1 MRVILKKL
9 NTSDLSSC
17 WDLCLI
23 FKIEG
28 FRIQVIIRG
37 IEVEIFIQKFNY
49 FWFLTQW
56 DRNMQEFFKCLENFF
71 YKKPKNAST

>member
-1 MRVILKKL
+1 MRVILTQL

-37 IEVEIFIQKFNY
+37 IEVENLISKFNNCLY
-49 FWFLTQW
+49 WTQW
-56 DRNMQEFFKCLENFF
+56 DRNMQEILKRLENFF
-71 YKKPKNAST
+71 YKKPKN